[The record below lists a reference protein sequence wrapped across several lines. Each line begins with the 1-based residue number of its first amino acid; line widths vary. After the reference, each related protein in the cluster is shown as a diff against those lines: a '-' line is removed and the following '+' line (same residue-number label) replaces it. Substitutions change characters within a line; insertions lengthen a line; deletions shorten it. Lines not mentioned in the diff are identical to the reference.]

1 MIFPIDLRDET
12 MRDKKK
18 AHKKNAQI
26 EFGFKTEKI
35 ATNENVIYQFV
46 AKEK

>member
-1 MIFPIDLRDET
+1 
-12 MRDKKK
+12 MRDKVVHEKK
-18 AHKKNAQI
+18 IAQETNAQI

-35 ATNENVIYQFV
+35 ATNENANYHFI